1 VDVNG
6 RVVDTLGIKIDPAS
20 DEVRVDGRRVG
31 AIPEHRYLLLNKP
44 RGVVSTRSDPQ
55 GRPTVIDLL
64 ARAGIHGYFYP
75 VGRLDFDSEGLLIL
89 TNDGDFAERV
99 THPRYEMERTYLAE
113 LAGVPE
119 ERELDRL
126 RRGVVLDDGRRTLP
140 ALVRLVHVR
149 PSRQGPHAVIEITLR
164 EGRNR
169 QVRRMCDAI
178 GHPVDH
184 LRRTRIGPIE
194 DRRLKPGHVRELT
207 PDERGRVCFPQGS
220 TGGGQASGAKRRPG
234 LSPNPPNLWKTDP
247 SPRRARTTGDARR
260 RRGGRR
266 P

>member
-1 VDVNG
+1 
-6 RVVDTLGIKIDPAS
+6 
-20 DEVRVDGRRVG
+20 
-31 AIPEHRYLLLNKP
+31 
-44 RGVVSTRSDPQ
+44 
-55 GRPTVIDLL
+55 VIDLL
-64 ARAGIHGYFYP
+64 ARSGIGGYFYP
-75 VGRLDFDSEGLLIL
+75 VWRLDFDSEGLLIL

-126 RRGVVLDDGRRTLP
+126 RHGVVLDDGRRTLP
-140 ALVRLVHVR
+140 AQVRVIRVL
-149 PSRQGPHAVIEITLR
+149 PDRQGPRAVIEITLR

-178 GHPVDH
+178 GHPVDR

-194 DRRLKPGHVRELT
+194 DRRLKPGQVRELT

-220 TGGGQASGAKRRPG
+220 TGGGRPSGAERRRGP
-234 LSPNPPNLWKTDP
+234 SPKPPNLWKTDP
-247 SPRRARTTGDARR
+247 SPRRARTTAGARR
-260 RRGGRR
+260 RRGARR